1 MSTEIFRKYIDLI
14 NEAEGSLREFA
25 PGGSEG
31 NGPYAYGIALK
42 EMAKLYA
49 KGEFDIDL
57 GSTSSE
63 QNESDAIDIDRV
75 AEAFLNQ
82 GMEAGR
88 DAYKMLD
95 DILQDDMDE
104 YLGEQGFNVDNDI
117 HAEYQKDVERYRN
130 SAQGQAAAQAQ
141 QEKDAEWEKGA
152 AERDANLV
160 VISAVDS
167 KTQRPEFNRTEFD
180 QRQVPAGQLRAK
192 IEASIAELQK
202 DFATYRKPGEGEKII
217 KVTIGGKPVEF

>member
-1 MSTEIFRKYIDLI
+1 MKIQDIITES
-14 NEAEGSLREFA
+14 SLTEFA

-31 NGPYAYGIALK
+31 NGPYAYGMALK

-49 KGEFDIDL
+49 EEDPDQPA
-57 GSTSSE
+57 TSSVE
-63 QNESDAIDIDRV
+63 QNSSDAYEIDACAD
-75 AEAFLNQ
+75 AFLTK

-88 DAYKMLD
+88 EAYMMINDAV
-95 DILQDDMDE
+95 QEEMDSF
-104 YLGEQGFNVDNDI
+104 LADQGFNVDNDI
-117 HAEYQKDVERYRN
+117 YAEYKKDVERYNN
-130 SAQGQAAAQAQ
+130 SPAGKAQAQ
-141 QEKDAEWEKGA
+141 KNTDRDAEWEKGE

-167 KTQRPEFNRTEFD
+167 KTQRPEFNKTMFD

-192 IEASIAELQK
+192 IKASIAELQK